1 MGSPVRFEELAL
13 GEGRIE
19 GQHELV
25 IRAMNGLQSALEL
38 SSPRAE
44 TERLLDTFAEVVRW
58 HFASETEWMNS
69 SRYPEAQ
76 GHVAEHN
83 RLLDQLGEV
92 RAEFAAGKIQPGGAF
107 ALFAQVW
114 TTQHI
119 QGQDRRLAEFLKAGS
134 ASRG

>member
-1 MGSPVRFEELAL
+1 MGSSVQFEELAL
-13 GEGRIE
+13 GESRID

-25 IRAMNGLQSALEL
+25 LRAMAALQAAVEFR
-38 SSPRAE
+38 SPRAE

-58 HFASETEWMNS
+58 HFASEAELMRS
-69 SRYPEAQ
+69 ARYPEAPE
-76 GHVAEHN
+76 HMAEHR

-119 QGQDRRLAEFLKAGS
+119 LGPDRRFTEFLKGEGAP
-134 ASRG
+134 RG